1 MTLLSRGIKSG
12 GQGRPGFI
20 DVAIAKAEGEK
31 AQKEATLDAFSTQLE
46 GLNSG
51 GTYLGETS
59 RTILAEFGDAFE
71 TAMDAYAADPS
82 KENKDRLNQI
92 KTQAKDFQHM
102 AVAAR
107 QNSLNQYNAV
117 RQNPDAY
124 GFSSEK
130 ALEEFNERENASI
143 NARFDMDTMQMFF
156 GDQETGEQFLG
167 NAGYY
172 NGQQPLYFAKKPD
185 ISDVEV
191 PGNWGVSNFE
201 KLGYLLNQEG
211 GEEKILDAFKQT
223 ARFSDSAW
231 RDTSVLNYLIE
242 EKGISEDD
250 PNLAQRIQEARNN
263 PEELVKAIDYEAQKE
278 LDAMRQQKFIK
289 EAEAARTAFQ
299 TNYRGDRDSR
309 GERTAPNKRTLTET
323 GESSDMYIDEFAGVE
338 SVRMLNTP
346 ITSDAGR
353 GGVAGLAE
361 YGEVINGL
369 DVDALGRIVIQV
381 DKRVPDPNDEEEE
394 TIDRQFH
401 VLEDGILYDN
411 LRNRLLR
418 EGTFGIM
425 QRESIGRME
434 AYQGDVNKTQMARA
448 YANSEYEA
456 PEQFRV
462 PTLAQVEGAQQVE
475 RDEEKTGPKGIERGL
490 TKSTAESKSGLI
502 VSNAGSDGP
511 AQKITAGERSMD
523 RRLKDKIRESN
534 PDITDEEFGEVIQA
548 MNDRNITVRVS
559 ALRNLTQRALGRPEA
574 DIERGVE
581 KFNEVREA
589 LKQEKK
595 DKPKQDSSAQ
605 QARDRFNE
613 IKGRDFKEGRT
624 SGVEGA
630 YGTGIAKDS
639 LMANLSE
646 GSRKDYEAGGGVAVL
661 TNNPGNLRPFDG
673 YEGPV
678 YYNKD
683 NPKDPFRVFDT
694 PEEGVKA
701 LERDVELKLAGEGV
715 MGRKIENGSLPSGAK
730 TPEELTIFDII
741 SVYAPASENN
751 PQRYSQAIAD
761 FAESKGYSG
770 VDKDSPASSLPIEVL
785 VEAIIKVESNPNHKR
800 LTAQGLFGGDA
811 GQSGRA

>member
-1 MTLLSRGIKSG
+1 MTLLSRGIRSG

-46 GLNSG
+46 GLKSG

-59 RTILAEFGDAFE
+59 RTILAEFGNAFE

-124 GFSSEK
+124 GFSAEK
-130 ALEEFNERENASI
+130 ALEDFNKLENASV

-167 NAGYY
+167 NATYY
-172 NGQQPLYFAKKPD
+172 NGQQPLYFAKKPN
-185 ISDVEV
+185 ISDVKI
-191 PGNWGVSNFE
+191 PGSWGRENYD
-201 KLGYLLNQEG
+201 KLSGLLGTEE
-211 GEEKILDAFKQT
+211 GEEKILDSFEQT
-223 ARFSDSAW
+223 ARFSDSPW

-250 PNLAQRIQEARNN
+250 PNLAQRIQETRND
-263 PEELVKAIDYEAQKE
+263 PDELVKAVKYEAQKE

-289 EAEAARTAFQ
+289 EAEAARSAFQ
-299 TNYRGDRDSR
+299 TNYRGDRKSR
-309 GERTAPNKRTLTET
+309 GERSLPEKRTFAETE
-323 GESSDMYIDEFAGVE
+323 ESSEMYVDEFAGVE

-346 ITSDAGR
+346 ITSKTGK
-353 GGVAGLAE
+353 GGVAGLSE
-361 YGEVINGL
+361 YGDVINGIE
-369 DVDALGRIVIQV
+369 VDALGRIVIQV
-381 DKRVPDPNDEEEE
+381 DKVVPDPDDEEKE
-394 TIDRQFH
+394 TIDSQFH

-411 LRNRLLR
+411 LRNRLLK

-425 QRESIGRME
+425 QRESMSRME
-434 AYQGDVNKTQMARA
+434 EHENAVNNNRMARA
-448 YANSEYEA
+448 YANSDVET
-456 PEQFRV
+456 PEPFRV
-462 PTLAQVEGAQQVE
+462 PTLAQIEEAQQVD
-475 RDEEKTGPKGIERGL
+475 RDEDKTGPERIERGL
-490 TKSTAESKSGLI
+490 TKSTVESKSGLI

-511 AQKITAGERSMD
+511 AQTITAGERSMD

-534 PDITDEEFGEVIQA
+534 PDMTDEEFGEVIQA

-595 DKPKQDSSAQ
+595 DKPQQDSSAQ

-630 YGTGIAKDS
+630 YGMGVAKDS
-639 LMANLSE
+639 LIANLSE
-646 GSRKDYEAGGGVAVL
+646 ESRKDYEAGGGVAVL

-694 PEEGVKA
+694 PEEGVEA
-701 LERDVELKLAGEGV
+701 LERDVRKKVSGTGV
-715 MGRKIENGSLPSGAK
+715 MEDRLKKGSLPSGAK

-751 PQRYSQAIAD
+751 PERYSQAIAD

-811 GQSGRA
+811 GQPGRA